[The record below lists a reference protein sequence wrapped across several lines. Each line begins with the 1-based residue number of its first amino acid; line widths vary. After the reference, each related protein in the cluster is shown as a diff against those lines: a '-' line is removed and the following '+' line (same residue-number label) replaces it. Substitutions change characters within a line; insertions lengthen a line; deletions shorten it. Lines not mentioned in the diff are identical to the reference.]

1 MVPLWLLW
9 LVLLSLTIYLA
20 PVIRSMVQEGF
31 EDLSQQ
37 SQQQKPTDKEYQAQ
51 VKLLNDMYEP
61 YATAK
66 RPVVE
71 LQENQEKEKDV
82 PAAERILVNY
92 QALSVRFPAFLGPAP
107 RGYMDYDIGIAAALK
122 AGARTFILD
131 IDYTDSNGAN
141 GAKEPTLVVRDIQGK
156 SQLKADQPVPPLR
169 IFFQTLHDQAFSPS
183 LPQSNDPLIL
193 VLYFH
198 RRPGGPTSKTTL
210 DYYSKVA
217 QALAPFRKRIL
228 TNELEGGKFYRHQQ
242 EGKLLMNKITNYN
255 GKALIFSNADT
266 SGFKDAAYPA
276 LEDLDFL
283 TNLRLHAPQTKLG
296 VTEAATGSSFGSLLT
311 LEDLLATPDDRKEQ
325 IKAETTQRWTLAL
338 PSNPLQSITPEQYQQ
353 LTALGVHALPTIL
366 FDPQQAFFFQP
377 AMYKVYG
384 WRYKPA
390 ALRYKKPPVVSPGE
404 PNPSLNAHQGEIRA
418 PRV

>member
-1 MVPLWLLW
+1 MALWLLLLAW
-9 LVLLSLTIYLA
+9 LALTIYLA
-20 PVIRSMVQEGF
+20 PVIRMMLPQQETQEGF
-31 EDLSQQ
+31 EEKDKS
-37 SQQQKPTDKEYQAQ
+37 KEYQAQ

-66 RPVVE
+66 RPVIE
-71 LQENQEKEKDV
+71 LQEKEDV

-92 QALSVRFPAFLGPAP
+92 QALAVRFPAFLGPAP

-131 IDYTDSNGAN
+131 IDYTDPDGAY
-141 GAKEPTLVVRDIQGK
+141 EPTLVVRDIQGK
-156 SQLKADQPVPPLR
+156 TQRKVDQPATPPLR
-169 IFFQTLHDQAFSPS
+169 TFFQVLHDQAFSPS
-183 LPQSNDPLIL
+183 LPQSTDPLLL

-198 RRPGGPTSKTTL
+198 RQPPGGPTAKTVL

-217 QALAPFRKRIL
+217 QALAPFRNRIL

-255 GKALIFSNADT
+255 GKALIFSNANT

-296 VTEAATGSSFGSLLT
+296 VTEPATGSSFGSLLT
-311 LEDLLATPDDRKEQ
+311 LEDLHTIPDDRKEQ
-325 IKAETTQRWTLAL
+325 VKAETTQRWTLAL
-338 PSNPLQSITPEQYQQ
+338 PANPLQPITPEQYKQ
-353 LTALGVHALPTIL
+353 LTALGVHALPTLL

-377 AMYKVYG
+377 DLYKVYG

-404 PNPSLNAHQGEIRA
+404 PNPALNANQGKVRDITL
-418 PRV
+418 P